1 MVCKLSVVMADG
13 TMAYAA
19 GFLGINL
26 LAGPVGWVVLIGSL
40 AATAY
45 VAYQTSEWADKT
57 AKDWSGQGYDIIK
70 GAF

>member
-26 LAGPVGWVVLIGSL
+26 LAGPVG
-40 AATAY
+40 
-45 VAYQTSEWADKT
+45 
-57 AKDWSGQGYDIIK
+57 
-70 GAF
+70 

>member
-1 MVCKLSVVMADG
+1 MGDG

-26 LAGPVGWVVLIGSL
+26 LAGPVGWVVLIGSI

-45 VAYQTSEWADKT
+45 VAYQTSEWVDKE
-57 AKDWSGQGYDIIK
+57 AKTRAGNIYDNV
-70 GAF
+70 ARRF

>member
-1 MVCKLSVVMADG
+1 MAQ
-13 TMAYAA
+13 TA

-45 VAYQTSEWADKT
+45 VAYQTSEWADKD
-57 AKDWSGQGYDIIK
+57 AKVLSGDIYD
-70 GAF
+70 ALSRRM

>member
-1 MVCKLSVVMADG
+1 MAH
-13 TMAYAA
+13 AA

-40 AATAY
+40 AVTAY
-45 VAYQTSEWADKT
+45 VSYQTSEWADKT
-57 AKDWSGQGYDIIK
+57 AKDWSGKRYDIIK

>member
-1 MVCKLSVVMADG
+1 MAH
-13 TMAYAA
+13 AA

-40 AATAY
+40 AVTAY

-57 AKDWSGQGYDIIK
+57 AKDWSGKRYDIIK